1 MPGIMPGF
9 HGGWLLTRNMTS
21 LANVS
26 PGSLGSCVATG
37 TPESQ
42 QKLGLG
48 SGQGRVRGNSAA
60 GLWGTEAGEKTEA
73 EVDGTVWPRS
83 QRPAQDTAINRS
95 SSGA

>member
-1 MPGIMPGF
+1 MPGF
-9 HGGWLLTRNMTS
+9 HGGGLLTRNMTS

-42 QKLGLG
+42 RKLGLG
-48 SGQGRVRGNSAA
+48 RGQGRVRGNSAV

-73 EVDGTVWPRS
+73 EGHGTVWPRS
-83 QRPAQDTAINRS
+83 QQLAQDAAINRGC
-95 SSGA
+95 SGA

>member
-1 MPGIMPGF
+1 MPGVVPGF

-26 PGSLGSCVATG
+26 PGSLGACAATG

-42 QKLGLG
+42 RKLGLG
-48 SGQGRVRGNSAA
+48 SGQGKERGNSAV
-60 GLWGTEAGEKTEA
+60 GLWGTKAGEKTEA

-83 QRPAQDTAINRS
+83 QQPAQDAAIIRGC
-95 SSGA
+95 SGA